1 MMATMM
7 KPETLT
13 IKLFRTEPGD
23 VGICD
28 VSCSN
33 ENLAEAQRIT
43 PERLESCSDD
53 PQRRSQDKPTKAY
66 LIREDDRLI
75 AEYRITPQGAEI
87 VLRGDA

>member
-1 MMATMM
+1 MAAMM
-7 KPETLT
+7 KPEILT

-23 VGICD
+23 IGICD
-28 VSCSN
+28 VSCPN
-33 ENLAEAQRIT
+33 ESLAEAQRIT
-43 PERLESCSDD
+43 TEQLESCSSD

-66 LIREDDRLI
+66 LVGEDDRLI